1 MKQPIYFTCL
11 HLQTGG
17 VEKCIAMMANHFVAL
32 GHPVTIWCTY
42 DLGTPAYHV
51 DERVRIDYLTALKPN
66 RQQFKEAVAQR
77 RIGRILAEGWTAV
90 RVLYHKKKRLIERI
104 KSVAQGIIIATRD
117 EDAVLLSRH
126 GAPSVR
132 RIFHMHHDSQPHPH
146 ISKHAKTAYGGLD
159 DLVVLSPLLVDELQ
173 EEMRGHNTHTH
184 VRYIPNAVA
193 DRPLDVP
200 VSVHRSAVFVSV
212 GRLSPEK
219 GMDRLLTAWV
229 DIVAQHPE
237 YHLHIIGD
245 GTERAALMEQA
256 AQIPNVHFLGMLSGE
271 NVRAE
276 LMRAEALLATP
287 YTDGFGLVF
296 LEAMNLGTPC
306 VAYDVR
312 LGPRTIME
320 DGVTGYLVPDGDVAA
335 FVHAVNQLIDMDDT
349 ERLALA
355 QRVVNRAAEFT
366 LDQVMTQWQTLFVEE
381 R

>member
-17 VEKCIAMMANHFVAL
+17 VEKCIAMMANAFVAL
-32 GHPVTIWCTY
+32 GHSVTIWCTY

-51 DERVRIDYLTALKPN
+51 DDRVRIDYLTDLKPN

-77 RIGRILAEGWTAV
+77 HIGRIMAEGWTAV
-90 RVLYHKKKRLIERI
+90 RVLYYKKKRLVERI
-104 KSVAQGIIIATRD
+104 KSVTQGIIIATRD
-117 EDAVLLSRH
+117 EDAVLLSRY

-173 EEMRGHNTHTH
+173 EEMRGHNTQTR

-193 DRPLDVP
+193 ERPLDVP
-200 VSVHRSAVFVSV
+200 ISVHRSATFVSV

-219 GMDRLLTAWV
+219 GMDRLLTAWAA
-229 DIVAQHPE
+229 IVAQYPN
-237 YHLHIIGD
+237 YQLHIIGD
-245 GTERAALMEQA
+245 GTQRAALMEQA
-256 AQIPNVHFLGMLSGE
+256 AQIPNVHFLGMLSE
-271 NVRAE
+271 TAVRDE
-276 LMRAEALLATP
+276 MLRAEALLATP

-296 LEAMNLGTPC
+296 LEAMHLGTPC
-306 VAYDVR
+306 IAYDVR

-320 DGVTGYLVPDGDVAA
+320 DGVTGYLVPDGNTVAFA
-335 FVHAVNQLIDMDDT
+335 EAVSRLIEMDDT

-366 LDQVMTQWQTLFVEE
+366 LDQVMAQWQALFVEE